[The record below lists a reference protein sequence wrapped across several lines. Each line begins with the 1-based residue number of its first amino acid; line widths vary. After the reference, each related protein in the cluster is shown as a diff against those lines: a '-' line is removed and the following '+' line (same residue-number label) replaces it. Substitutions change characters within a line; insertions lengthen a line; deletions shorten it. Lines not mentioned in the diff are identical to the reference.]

1 MNFYCFLAR
10 GRCFVWHFP
19 LERKA
24 WQFTNPLS
32 NSAWNY
38 SCWESFPFW
47 CYYRHKTQKPSF
59 QHINLGFIHCA
70 DWLHFQTWFYTSVQ
84 NNSPQSY
91 VCSVWAAYYTN
102 CMCIAGVKFLI
113 LYWSHYIL
121 GHCKTIYLL
130 WNAFTVVPIKMV
142 IGASVL
148 LNRDYESDLEYSSLK
163 SG

>member
-1 MNFYCFLAR
+1 MVGALFGIFHWKERHDNSLTLFQIAHETIHAENHS
-10 GRCFVWHFP
+10 HFDVITGTKHRSQVFNI
-19 LERKA
+19 LI
-24 WQFTNPLS
+24 WVLF
-32 NSAWNY
+32 
-38 SCWESFPFW
+38 C
-47 CYYRHKTQKPSF
+47 
-59 QHINLGFIHCA
+59 FIHCA
-70 DWLHFQTWFYTSVQ
+70 DWLHFQTRFYTSVQ
-84 NNSPQSY
+84 NNSLQSY

-148 LNRDYESDLEYSSLK
+148 ANRDYESDLEYSSLK